1 MLLFMNTNTTFS
13 IDFDYA
19 LSDSILIRLT
29 ATVQPQHSVP
39 HYLVT
44 NFHFKSH
51 PGESPALPDISL
63 VALRREGSISWV
75 HTDSRK
81 ETLLSVA
88 VGKAI
93 ERMDSVEFANDRQIN
108 ANHHSATHK

>member
-1 MLLFMNTNTTFS
+1 MNTNTTFN

-19 LSDSILIRLT
+19 LSDNILIRLT

-44 NFHFKSH
+44 NFHFRSN
-51 PGESPALPDISL
+51 PDGSPPLPDISL
-63 VALRREGSISWV
+63 VALKREGSISWV

-81 ETLLSVA
+81 ETMLSVA

-93 ERMDSVEFANDRQIN
+93 ERTVSMNLRMIAN
-108 ANHHSATHK
+108 

>member
-1 MLLFMNTNTTFS
+1 MNTNTTFK

-19 LSDSILIRLT
+19 LSENILIRLT
-29 ATVQPQHSVP
+29 ATVQPQHSIP

-44 NFHFKSH
+44 NFHFRTN
-51 PGESPALPDISL
+51 PEGSPPLPDISVL
-63 VALRREGSISWV
+63 ALKRQGTISWV

-81 ETLLSVA
+81 ETMLSVA

-93 ERMDSVEFANDRQIN
+93 ERTVSVEFANDRQLN
-108 ANHHSATHK
+108 ADHGSSTHK

>member
-1 MLLFMNTNTTFS
+1 MNTNTTFN

-19 LSDSILIRLT
+19 LSDNILIRLT

-44 NFHFKSH
+44 NFHFRSN
-51 PGESPALPDISL
+51 PGGSPALPDINL
-63 VALRREGSISWV
+63 VALKREGGISWV

-81 ETLLSVA
+81 ETMLSIA

-93 ERMDSVEFANDRQIN
+93 ERTVSVEFANDRQLN
-108 ANHHSATHK
+108 ANHHSPTHK

>member
-1 MLLFMNTNTTFS
+1 MNTNTTVN

-19 LSDSILIRLT
+19 LSDHILIRLT

-44 NFHFKSH
+44 NFHLKSN
-51 PGESPALPDISL
+51 PDGSPPLPDISL
-63 VALRREGSISWV
+63 IALKRDGGISWV

-81 ETLLSVA
+81 ETMLSVA
-88 VGKAI
+88 IGKAI
-93 ERMDSVEFANDRQIN
+93 ERTVSVEFANDRQLN
-108 ANHHSATHK
+108 ANHHSPTHK